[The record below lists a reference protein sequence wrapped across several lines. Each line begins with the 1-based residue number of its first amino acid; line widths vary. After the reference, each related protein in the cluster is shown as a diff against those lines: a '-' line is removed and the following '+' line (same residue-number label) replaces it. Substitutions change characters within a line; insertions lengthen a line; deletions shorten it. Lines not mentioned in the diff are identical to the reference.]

1 MEDRMDTLYLFEF
14 GAVFNP
20 EVCELR
26 GCVDGQ
32 KSDLSVQSQHS
43 LVFFLFVCLT
53 FERLARPE
61 DVIHNKSTLIS
72 PLLNPN

>member
-1 MEDRMDTLYLFEF
+1 MDTLYLFEF
-14 GAVFNP
+14 GAVFKP

-43 LVFFLFVCLT
+43 LIFIFYLSRDSHVPRMLSIT
-53 FERLARPE
+53 NQP
-61 DVIHNKSTLIS
+61 
-72 PLLNPN
+72 

>member
-1 MEDRMDTLYLFEF
+1 MDTLYLFEF
-14 GAVFNP
+14 GAVFKP
-20 EVCELR
+20 EVFELR

-43 LVFFLFVCLT
+43 LIFIFLS
-53 FERLARPE
+53 FERLSRPK

>member
-1 MEDRMDTLYLFEF
+1 MDTLYLFEF

-43 LVFFLFVCLT
+43 LFFFLVFFNFRETRMSRGCY
-53 FERLARPE
+53 P
-61 DVIHNKSTLIS
+61 
-72 PLLNPN
+72 

>member
-1 MEDRMDTLYLFEF
+1 MEDRMDTLYPFEF

-32 KSDLSVQSQHS
+32 KSDLSVQSQHWRI
-43 LVFFLFVCLT
+43 FYFLT
-53 FERLARPE
+53 FERLARPK

>member
-1 MEDRMDTLYLFEF
+1 MDTLYLFEF

-43 LVFFLFVCLT
+43 LIFIFIFKLSRDSHVPRMLSIT
-53 FERLARPE
+53 NQP
-61 DVIHNKSTLIS
+61 
-72 PLLNPN
+72 

>member
-1 MEDRMDTLYLFEF
+1 MDTLYLFEF

-43 LVFFLFVCLT
+43 LFFFWFFLT
-53 FERLARPE
+53 FERLACPE

>member
-43 LVFFLFVCLT
+43 LIFYFYFLNFRETRTSQGCY
-53 FERLARPE
+53 P
-61 DVIHNKSTLIS
+61 
-72 PLLNPN
+72 

>member
-43 LVFFLFVCLT
+43 LIFYFYFLT
-53 FERLARPE
+53 FERLACPK

>member
-1 MEDRMDTLYLFEF
+1 MDTLYLFEF

-43 LVFFLFVCLT
+43 LIFLFLFFNFRETRASQGCY
-53 FERLARPE
+53 P
-61 DVIHNKSTLIS
+61 
-72 PLLNPN
+72 